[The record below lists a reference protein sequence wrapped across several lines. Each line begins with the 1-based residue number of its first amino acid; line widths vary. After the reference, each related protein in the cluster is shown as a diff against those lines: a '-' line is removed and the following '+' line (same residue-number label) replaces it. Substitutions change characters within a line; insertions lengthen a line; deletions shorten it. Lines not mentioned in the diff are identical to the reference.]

1 MLNDLGVVE
10 DQLGQDREALAHL
23 HEALRQ
29 EPSLAVAQN
38 NVGIV
43 HVHRAEWDAAAAA
56 FEEVIALDTRF
67 HRAHYNLGVVRAA
80 QGRTPEARVQFE
92 EAARLAPRDASVRYN
107 LGLLRREE
115 GVAPASE
122 RRAYEE
128 ALALDP
134 DLAEAHLALGAFL
147 ADPATPAALRDPQRA
162 VTHLQ
167 RFLDLASPS
176 DGDGRLQ
183 ARSWL
188 RWLAESGTIR

>member
-1 MLNDLGVVE
+1 M
-10 DQLGQDREALAHL
+10 REL
-23 HEALRQ
+23 
-29 EPSLAVAQN
+29 P
-38 NVGIV
+38 
-43 HVHRAEWDAAAAA
+43 
-56 FEEVIALDTRF
+56 
-67 HRAHYNLGVVRAA
+67 
-80 QGRTPEARVQFE
+80 
-92 EAARLAPRDASVRYN
+92 PRDASVRYN

-115 GVAPASE
+115 GVSPAAE

-147 ADPATPAALRDPQRA
+147 ADPATPASLRNPEQGVR
-162 VTHLQ
+162 HLQ

-188 RWLAESGTIR
+188 RWLAEHGIAR